1 MQSLIIQ
8 FIVGSVI
15 LLFSTHLLVKLAER
29 ISSAAKISPLIVGMT
44 VVALGTSLPELAF
57 SVTAL
62 TQSDPGLAMGN
73 IVGSNIVN
81 ILLVLPVGILIG
93 KLRIGTTKTQRN
105 AAFLLVATAGFIFLQ
120 FSQYNNKVIG
130 AVFILAALVVTIL
143 EYLLGLQGQKNE
155 DKKMFKYKR
164 KTPLGIIAILG
175 APILVAGIAG
185 GSYLAVGSVEGIA
198 LATGISTTI
207 LGLSLT
213 AVVTSLPEL
222 LTTIFS
228 QEEHDGKL
236 TIGNILGSNLYN
248 LLLIGGIITLVSGRN
263 GLPVINWVILG
274 VTTIIFIVMIG
285 NYKGRNVPR
294 VWGFSY
300 LLLLAIYLFTLS
312 Y

>member
-1 MQSLIIQ
+1 
-8 FIVGSVI
+8 
-15 LLFSTHLLVKLAER
+15 LVKLAER
-29 ISSAAKISPLIVGMT
+29 LSSAAKISPLIVGMT

-81 ILLVLPVGILIG
+81 ILLVLPIGILIG

-105 AAFLLVATAGFIFLQ
+105 AAFLLVVTAGFIYLQ
-120 FSQYNNKVIG
+120 FSQYNHKVVG
-130 AVFILAALVVTIL
+130 AIFILLAIVVTIL
-143 EYLLGLQGQKNE
+143 EYILGLEGQKNE
-155 DKKMFKYKR
+155 DKKLFKYKR
-164 KTPLGIIAILG
+164 KVPLGIITIFG
-175 APILVAGIAG
+175 APILIAGIAG

-198 LATGISTTI
+198 QATGISTTI

-213 AVVTSLPEL
+213 AIVTSLPEL

-248 LLLIGGIITLVSGRN
+248 LLLIGGIVILVSGKN

-274 VTTIIFIVMIG
+274 ITTIIFIVMIG

-294 VWGFSY
+294 VWGFFY
-300 LLLLAIYLFTLS
+300 FFLLAIYLFSLK